1 MTDKECLNKIQD
13 IVDGYMWDEDA
24 DGVASMDMIIK
35 VLLQRDKPYENSII
49 SAIRENNAIA
59 DQRPDIDFSGTKY
72 DI

>member
-1 MTDKECLNKIQD
+1 MTDKECLNNIQD

-24 DGVASMDMIIK
+24 DGVAAMDMIIK

-59 DQRPDIDFSGTKY
+59 DQRPDIDFSWTKY